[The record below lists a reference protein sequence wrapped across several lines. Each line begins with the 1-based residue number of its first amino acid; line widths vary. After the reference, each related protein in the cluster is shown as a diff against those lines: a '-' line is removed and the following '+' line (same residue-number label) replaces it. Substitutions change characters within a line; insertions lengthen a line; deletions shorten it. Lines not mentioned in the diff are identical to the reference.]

1 MILPKF
7 VVEISYVIFTGQR
20 VSRLGSIQLRKSLIY
35 TFPKER
41 LTHP

>member
-1 MILPKF
+1 MILPKI

-35 TFPKER
+35 TLPKEW